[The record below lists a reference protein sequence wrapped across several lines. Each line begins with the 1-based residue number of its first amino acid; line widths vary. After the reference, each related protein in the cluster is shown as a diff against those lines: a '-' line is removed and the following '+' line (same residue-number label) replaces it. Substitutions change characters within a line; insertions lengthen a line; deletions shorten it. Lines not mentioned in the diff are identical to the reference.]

1 MKGPTY
7 SLPVI
12 PQDVDQQQGFAV
24 TKWFFDQMITN
35 NVPWLNVSFRS
46 VNPPDY
52 VPIGQYFMGRVEMDK
67 MKAQGKKELFLY
79 HTNSFRP
86 IAKDIPVTY
95 DWLKNCV
102 PCETFG
108 FAKYLWIEPG
118 EEIGPTQDHN
128 FKGNTVFDL
137 IEDDLPMHTAMKMPG
152 RDCRL
157 IMEDGSE
164 IGYVEGMTLLLNPKQ
179 KYTIKNTGNTEACLI
194 IKTARLGIQFQR
206 FCDMVARSYWVQ
218 ANQDKKEGDGQSR

>member
-12 PQDVDQQQGFAV
+12 PKDVDQQQGFAV

-67 MKAQGKKELFLY
+67 MKTQGKKELFLY

-95 DWLKNCV
+95 DWLKKLC
-102 PCETFG
+102 
-108 FAKYLWIEPG
+108 AL
-118 EEIGPTQDHN
+118 
-128 FKGNTVFDL
+128 
-137 IEDDLPMHTAMKMPG
+137 
-152 RDCRL
+152 
-157 IMEDGSE
+157 
-164 IGYVEGMTLLLNPKQ
+164 
-179 KYTIKNTGNTEACLI
+179 
-194 IKTARLGIQFQR
+194 
-206 FCDMVARSYWVQ
+206 
-218 ANQDKKEGDGQSR
+218 